1 MRTATL
7 IRFIV
12 GLAFSTSLFTA
23 CSANGSNAISP
34 VAVTSDA
41 QHGAL
46 PFGAG
51 QPFAGPPPSPGV
63 QTSIVTMSPWLK
75 HLNSYI
81 PRNIALLYVSGATC
95 SCVLIYSQRGHDQAP
110 IGMFSGIINPRG
122 LFVAREGETYIANSN
137 AHVVEI
143 FEEAVTKAPVETLT
157 GTVHPSDVAR
167 EGNHGTIYVVNQN
180 DINGG
185 PGNISVYAPGSTIP
199 TSYLYTHPNTFIDSV
214 ALDEKY
220 NIFVGYG
227 DPNGVAQIDE
237 FKHGS
242 TNPIQLPTMLGYTG
256 GMEVDDTHDLL
267 VADPDFFNGQNK
279 PAADILSIGR
289 RIPEFQFDEL
299 GWPYYVALNKIEH
312 HVYISDAKLSQI
324 REYTYPGGVLLDTIT
339 KGLENG
345 NYPIGVAVAHPG
357 QP

>member
-1 MRTATL
+1 MRSVTYVRMFAA
-7 IRFIV
+7 
-12 GLAFSTSLFTA
+12 LAIAISLFTA
-23 CSANGSNAISP
+23 CSGAGSRAISP
-34 VAVTSDA
+34 AGNFSEAHRNA
-41 QHGAL
+41 Q
-46 PFGAG
+46 PFGG
-51 QPFAGPPPSPGV
+51 GPPPSPGV
-63 QTSIVTMSPWLK
+63 QGSLVATNPWLI

-95 SCVLIYSQRGHDQAP
+95 SCVLIYSQRGRDQAP
-110 IGMFSGIINPRG
+110 IGMFTGIINPRG

-143 FEEAVTKAPVETLT
+143 FEEAMTKAPVEVLT
-157 GTVHPSDVAR
+157 GTEHPSDVTR

-180 DINGG
+180 DAQGG
-185 PGNISVYAPGSTIP
+185 SGNISVYANGSTTP

-214 ALDEKY
+214 ALDEQNNLY
-220 NIFVGYG
+220 AGYG

-242 TNPIQLPTMLGYTG
+242 TIPIQLPTMLGYTG
-256 GMEVDDTHDLL
+256 GMEVDTTHDLL
-267 VADPDFFNGQNK
+267 VADPDFGYNK
-279 PAADILSIGR
+279 PAADILTIGR
-289 RIPEFQFDEL
+289 KTAEFQFDQL

-312 HVYISDAKLSQI
+312 HVYISDAQLSQI

-357 QP
+357 PP